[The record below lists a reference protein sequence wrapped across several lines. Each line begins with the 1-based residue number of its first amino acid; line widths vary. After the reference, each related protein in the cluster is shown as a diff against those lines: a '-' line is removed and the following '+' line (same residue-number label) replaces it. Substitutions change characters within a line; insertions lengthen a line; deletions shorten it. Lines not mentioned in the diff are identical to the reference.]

1 LRRHY
6 GRRLGFGRDALAE
19 GKRLIFF
26 LRHGRLAEP
35 RIRRIG
41 IKFWGHGINPLFCGQ
56 FCCAG
61 CGFCSTLPRSAELPG
76 QACGE
81 EAGHE
86 IQCRSLFLESTTEIP
101 MKSIFNSSSRGSVR
115 QLGPLEQG
123 LLEAL
128 WLRGTATVR
137 ELLQDS
143 YQDLAYTTVM
153 TTLDR
158 LYKKN
163 LLTREAEGRAFRYA
177 PRVTRQE
184 LHWEV
189 AGEAFRQ
196 LLDASPAASLPL
208 SYLVEILT
216 ERDAQLLDSLREV
229 VESKRRELRDGGSV
243 KRESVSRD
251 SGRKEKD

>member
-1 LRRHY
+1 
-6 GRRLGFGRDALAE
+6 
-19 GKRLIFF
+19 
-26 LRHGRLAEP
+26 
-35 RIRRIG
+35 
-41 IKFWGHGINPLFCGQ
+41 
-56 FCCAG
+56 
-61 CGFCSTLPRSAELPG
+61 
-76 QACGE
+76 
-81 EAGHE
+81 
-86 IQCRSLFLESTTEIP
+86 
-101 MKSIFNSSSRGSVR
+101 MKSIFNSNSGGSLR

-123 LLEAL
+123 PLEAL

-137 ELLQDS
+137 ELVQDG

-177 PRVTRQE
+177 PRVTREE
-184 LHWEV
+184 LHREV

-229 VESKRRELRDGGSV
+229 VESKRRELRN
-243 KRESVSRD
+243 RESANRSD
-251 SGRKEKD
+251 SAKQETD